1 MKLFLEIPDSTWEA
15 INKLV
20 DAKPGN
26 TIPARD
32 FIIRACARAILE
44 RKKLMREREADI
56 VKINQIIADLN
67 WEEDK
72 EPNLVGLE
80 SL

>member
-1 MKLFLEIPDSTWEA
+1 MKLFFEIPDSTWET
-15 INKLV
+15 INELV
-20 DAKPGN
+20 GAKPGN

-32 FIIRACARAILE
+32 FIIRACARAIIE

-56 VKINQIIADLN
+56 VKINQIIAK
-67 WEEDK
+67 WQEDK
-72 EPNLVGLE
+72 EPKVAGLE